1 MPLKRILLTLVLLI
15 SFGTV
20 AHEIRVT
27 YEYSQK
33 PKNDAHEFVLNPE
46 QEKKYLREI
55 EQSDDFHL
63 LDFRFAQTKWYE
75 CSDPITGNFT
85 NYQCNDRRGIAVI
98 LKRFMD
104 DYLPHCVQSALDTIS
119 GGELEDLHII
129 HDGILGDRRHSPRSL
144 HAENRAIDIRA
155 FRVTTLENGT
165 QTYAFADNKNEA
177 FFNGFRRCWGR
188 SVHENNGCPK
198 YAGSFL
204 RTGSIGKE
212 DRNHQHHLHTSVPY
226 CYRGDYGRYYYKR

>member
-1 MPLKRILLTLVLLI
+1 MSFKIILI
-15 SFGTV
+15 SLVTLLSSTLSAQV
-20 AHEIRVT
+20 SVT
-27 YEYSQK
+27 YERSDLDEHR
-33 PKNDAHEFVLNPE
+33 PHAHVLTPE
-46 QEKKYLREI
+46 EEKEYFKELENKG
-55 EQSDDFHL
+55 DFHL

-85 NYQCNDRRGIAVI
+85 NYSCTDRRGIAVI

-104 DYLPHCVQSALDTIS
+104 DYLPQCVQSALDRVG
-119 GGELEDLHII
+119 GGELEQLHII

-144 HAENRAIDIRA
+144 HAENRAIDIRS
-155 FRVTTLENGT
+155 FRVTTYENGT
-165 QTYAFADNKNEA
+165 RSYDFVDSKNNAFYQE
-177 FFNGFRRCWGR
+177 FRSCWGQ

-212 DRNHQHHLHTSVPY
+212 DRNHQYHLHTSVPY
-226 CYRGDYGRYYYKR
+226 CYRGDYGGYYYKR